1 MRRAVFLVLIL
12 VGCVKR
18 APDGSV
24 LKALPACE
32 TNGKSVRARPLEDAV
47 QPCMRLLSAEPTDSS
62 RSILGL
68 STDEQGRI
76 TTVCL
81 LGSSHDADSRYLN
94 CVADQLEK
102 ASPVLPPNARELVWT
117 LNVSY

>member
-1 MRRAVFLVLIL
+1 MRWRVVAVLIL
-12 VGCVKR
+12 SSCVKR

-24 LKALPACE
+24 LKALPKCE
-32 TNGKSVRARPLEDAV
+32 REGQVVRARPLEDAV
-47 QPCMRLLSAEPTDSS
+47 QSCLRLLSAEPVDSS

-94 CVADQLEK
+94 CVADQLEH
-102 ASPVLPPNARELVWT
+102 ASPVLPPNQRELVWT
-117 LNVSY
+117 LNVAY